1 MSKNKNEVAEKEKE
15 NVQVTPGFDSLDNF
29 NLALKTANLL
39 SKSSLV
45 PKEYRGNIPNC
56 VIAINMA
63 QRMQADPLMVM
74 QNLYIVHGKPGW
86 SAQFLISTFN
96 TSGKFSAIRYNWI
109 GERGENDWGCQAYAT
124 EKETGEELHG
134 ATVTIQLAKDEGWY
148 QKNGSKWKTMPEQML
163 MYRSAAWFIRTYAP
177 EIAMG
182 MYTEDEIIDVTPDQ
196 NENAHHDIN
205 VAEEIKEKANSEE
218 FDINEEDLKQDKEP
232 ESEVNSESAEE
243 NKGEEQKEKSKPKE
257 KESNDQTSMSD
268 SPGFALDD

>member
-1 MSKNKNEVAEKEKE
+1 MSKNKNEVAEKE
-15 NVQVTPGFDSLDNF
+15 NNNIQVTPGFDSLDNF

-45 PKEYRGNIPNC
+45 PKNYQGNIPNC

-96 TSGKFSAIRYNWI
+96 TSGRFSAIRYNWV
-109 GERGENDWGCQAYAT
+109 GEKGEDSWGCQAWAL
-124 EKETGEELHG
+124 EKETGDKLEG
-134 ATVTIQLAKDEGWY
+134 ATVTIKLAKDEGWY
-148 QKNGSKWKTMPEQML
+148 SKTDKYGNEISKWQTMPEQML
-163 MYRSAAWFIRTYAP
+163 MYRAAAWFIRTYAP

-196 NENAHHDIN
+196 KESAHDIN
-205 VAEEIKEKANSEE
+205 VEQEISENANTEKLDIDPSELNPDDNSDEEKEAKNPEKIKENKETKEEKNSQGKLE
-218 FDINEEDLKQDKEP
+218 FEIEDE
-232 ESEVNSESAEE
+232 
-243 NKGEEQKEKSKPKE
+243 
-257 KESNDQTSMSD
+257 
-268 SPGFALDD
+268 

>member
-1 MSKNKNEVAEKEKE
+1 MSENKKKNEVAEKEK
-15 NVQVTPGFDSLDNF
+15 NSQVTPGFDSLDNF

-45 PKEYRGNIPNC
+45 PKEYQGSIPNC

-96 TSGKFSAIRYNWI
+96 TSGRFSAIRYDWV
-109 GERGENDWGCQAYAT
+109 GERGKDSWGCQAYAT
-124 EKETGEELHG
+124 EKETGEELRG
-134 ATVTIQLAKDEGWY
+134 STVTIKLAKDEGWY
-148 QKNGSKWKTMPEQML
+148 DKNNSKWKTMPEQML
-163 MYRSAAWFIRTYAP
+163 MYRAAAWFIRTYAP

-196 NENAHHDIN
+196 YEAHDIED
-205 VAEEIKEKANSEE
+205 VKEEIKEKANLETL
-218 FDINEEDLKQDKEP
+218 DIDDLEEDITEEDTKDKEEIAEADEEKKSEP
-232 ESEVNSESAEE
+232 EEG
-243 NKGEEQKEKSKPKE
+243 KDTQEKQQLE
-257 KESNDQTSMSD
+257 
-268 SPGFALDD
+268 F

>member
-1 MSKNKNEVAEKEKE
+1 MSKDKKKNEVAEKE
-15 NVQVTPGFDSLDNF
+15 NNNLQVTPGFDSLDNF

-45 PKEYRGNIPNC
+45 PTEYQGSIPNC

-86 SAQFLISTFN
+86 SSQFLISTFN
-96 TSGKFSAIRYNWI
+96 TSGKFSAIRYNWV
-109 GERGENDWGCQAYAT
+109 GERGKDGWGCQAYAI

-148 QKNGSKWKTMPEQML
+148 QKKGSKWKTMPEQML
-163 MYRSAAWFIRTYAP
+163 MYRAAAWFIRTYAP

-196 NENAHHDIN
+196 NEKAQDIN
-205 VAEEIKEKANSEE
+205 VAEEIKKKANSEE
-218 FDINEEDLKQDKEP
+218 FDISEEELKQETKPEPEPAEEKEDKEQP
-232 ESEVNSESAEE
+232 EQPKSE
-243 NKGEEQKEKSKPKE
+243 K
-257 KESNDQTSMSD
+257 KESSEQTSMSD